1 MARRCCRLRNIL
13 ICVCTPCFCLALLL
27 TYISVMVCLN
37 MTVPA
42 NSQLG
47 LYFVA
52 PGTVNNGSFAPLPK
66 TFWKHHL
73 DSDAF
78 WNQLQQLIDYDFNPI
93 LRPRRTKARPPRS
106 RIGDSLLRQ
115 SFSEVTLMDNMLK
128 NFEKFPK
135 QIQEFVSYMQRRN
148 YPILIQ
154 PDGVCGAK
162 EKDER
167 EPPMILLAIKT
178 TELSLKNRQAIRQTW
193 GRVGWVVGQ
202 KTNSS
207 SEEVLGGY
215 VRRVFLLGK
224 ADNNQLSQSL
234 KTESK
239 LYGDILQWDFKDT
252 FFNLTL
258 KDVLFWS
265 WFSRHCDRVHFVFKG
280 DDDVFV
286 NVPKL
291 ITYLQ
296 SQLKKSQALNTLED
310 FMVGEVIG
318 SAKPN
323 RVKSSKYF
331 IPDTFYKGF
340 YPLYPGGGG
349 LVYSGLL
356 AKRLDQI
363 SKTVHLFPIDDVYVG
378 MCMIRLNALP
388 VHNPAFLTFDFPEN
402 EGKEPCSYH
411 TILMVHKR
419 TPEQIVSLWADVQ
432 QTQRQ
437 CQDVPLRSAD
447 KKINAEDC
455 RRVYC
460 GSV

>member
-1 MARRCCRLRNIL
+1 
-13 ICVCTPCFCLALLL
+13 
-27 TYISVMVCLN
+27 
-37 MTVPA
+37 
-42 NSQLG
+42 
-47 LYFVA
+47 
-52 PGTVNNGSFAPLPK
+52 
-66 TFWKHHL
+66 
-73 DSDAF
+73 
-78 WNQLQQLIDYDFNPI
+78 
-93 LRPRRTKARPPRS
+93 
-106 RIGDSLLRQ
+106 
-115 SFSEVTLMDNMLK
+115 
-128 NFEKFPK
+128 
-135 QIQEFVSYMQRRN
+135 
-148 YPILIQ
+148 
-154 PDGVCGAK
+154 
-162 EKDER
+162 
-167 EPPMILLAIKT
+167 
-178 TELSLKNRQAIRQTW
+178 
-193 GRVGWVVGQ
+193 VGQ
-202 KTNSS
+202 KTNRS

-224 ADNNQLSQSL
+224 EDDQLSMDMSDLL

-239 LYGDILQWDFKDT
+239 HYGDILQWDFKDT

-265 WFSRHCDRVHFVFKG
+265 WFSRHCHRIHFVFKG

-286 NVPKL
+286 NTPKL

-356 AKRLDQI
+356 AKRLYKI
-363 SKTVHLFPIDDVYVG
+363 SKTVHLYPIDDVYVG

-388 VHNPAFLTFDFPEN
+388 VHNPAFLTFDFPKN
-402 EGKEPCSYH
+402 EGEELCSYH

-419 TPEQIVSLWADVQ
+419 TPEQIVSLWADMQ
-432 QTQRQ
+432 KTQRQ

-455 RRVYC
+455 RRASC